1 MDKIEN
7 IALTKLLK
15 LELPEFVYK
24 VIGIIEKRDPASL
37 KLEHVLAL
45 LQEQYEKTNQLKP
58 PYGRHALSAT
68 IDSLH
73 KKRLKYVAAISREMH
88 TCRNLEVE
96 EMKDFV
102 NITYP
107 LVRDNLHYLRQNNRS
122 VINSMI
128 TNFFIQINKDAEV
141 QKAFEKL
148 GFYRYIDVLRKTQD
162 ELYDLTMLRDIELSQ
177 RPKGATPAI
186 KKEAQYVLRAV
197 FEQINLFQFSFKDID
212 YSQLIAELNT
222 LIARYNGLIN
232 TRASRNVTRK
242 KKSAAKLEQQKNEAS
257 KENVLARETSSWNVS
272 EKAEAVIEPS
282 NLKVSSIT
290 NNENDV
296 KVVKPQI
303 FRDVYHQPDRK
314 DG

>member
-58 PYGRHALSAT
+58 PYGRHRLSAT

-88 TCRNLEVE
+88 ICRNLDAE
-96 EMKDFV
+96 EMEDFV

-242 KKSAAKLEQQKNEAS
+242 KKAAAKLEQQEEEMSAEKHEIIAQERKSKNKQSGNNESKLLSQSIIPEEAEI
-257 KENVLARETSSWNVS
+257 KIDTPPLNVF
-272 EKAEAVIEPS
+272 K
-282 NLKVSSIT
+282 NLKLPDDKESS
-290 NNENDV
+290 
-296 KVVKPQI
+296 
-303 FRDVYHQPDRK
+303 
-314 DG
+314 